1 MEIEFDNDSFEG
13 GEDDK
18 QGEYTHVDVGGGM
31 SEQVESV

>member
-1 MEIEFDNDSFEG
+1 MEIEFDNDSFES

-18 QGEYTHVDVGGGM
+18 QGEYTHVDIGGM